1 MRNQRRGE
9 RSRVPGRGGMKR
21 EGAWTGEDVMKKE
34 EKEEW
39 EERERGR
46 ERERDGET
54 GRGRRE
60 GRRKEGRKSKPR
72 PPAEKLSSQSP
83 RVSIELGSCAAWPH
97 G

>member
-39 EERERGR
+39 EKREREGGR
-46 ERERDGET
+46 ERWRDRE
-54 GRGRRE
+54 RE
-60 GRRKEGRKSKPR
+60 GGREGGKKEGRASQGPQQR
-72 PPAEKLSSQSP
+72 SSHP
-83 RVSIELGSCAAWPH
+83 KVPGSA
-97 G
+97 

>member
-1 MRNQRRGE
+1 
-9 RSRVPGRGGMKR
+9 MKR

-46 ERERDGET
+46 EREMERQGE
-54 GRGRRE
+54 GGRE

-83 RVSIELGSCAAWPH
+83 RVSIERGSCTAWPH